1 MGRKPPVV
9 HGVVLIDKP
18 AGMTSHDVVAQLR
31 RRFGERR
38 IGHAGTLDPDATGV
52 LVVGVGNATRLLRF
66 ASASNK
72 TYEVEIV
79 FGAETDT
86 LDASGQVVAEHQM
99 SVDLEQVRAAAA
111 SLTGQ
116 IEQVPPM
123 VSARRVG
130 GRRLYEIAR
139 EGREVDRESRSVT
152 VSRFEVGATED
163 PLIWR
168 ATVTCSAG
176 TYIRTLGADL
186 GSALGGGA
194 HIRNLRRIRSGHY
207 SVEETGTIDESPL
220 LPVVELTRGMDP
232 IALDQA
238 EVSLAHNGGRLK
250 INRMQGD
257 GPWALVDADRNLVA
271 VHEIQDG
278 EVVVGVVIPK

>member
-31 RRFGERR
+31 KRFGERR

-52 LVVGVGNATRLLRF
+52 LVIGVGNATRLLRF

-79 FGAETDT
+79 FGSETDT
-86 LDASGQVVAEHQM
+86 LDSSGQVVAEHHM
-99 SVDLEQVRAAAA
+99 SVDLEQVSAAAA
-111 SLTGQ
+111 SLTGE

-152 VSRFEVGATED
+152 VSRFEVEATED

-168 ATVTCSAG
+168 AKVTCSAG

-186 GSALGGGA
+186 GLALGGGA
-194 HIRNLRRIRSGHY
+194 HIRNLRRTRSGHY
-207 SVEETGTIDESPL
+207 WVEETGTIDEAPL
-220 LPVVELTRGMDP
+220 LPIVELTRGMDP

-238 EVSLAHNGGRLK
+238 EISLAQNGGRLK

>member
-52 LVVGVGNATRLLRF
+52 LGVGVGNATRLLRF

-238 EVSLAHNGGRLK
+238 EISLAQNGGRLK